1 MGRIVKEYGPQT
13 NFPKPTQGVP
23 VNRTFKLLVPLAAAL
38 AIAACSAGGS
48 PNMPSSAASSQ
59 LGSAITQIPEWQAK
73 HEARAVC
80 PQAVGKPVC
89 QVLLAHTGADPNCS
103 PSSSCG
109 WTPAQLEK
117 AYNLTSSLGKGSG
130 QKVAVIEAGD
140 ESTAST
146 DLATY
151 RTEYGLGTASFFKY
165 NETGQQ
171 SNYPP
176 SCENYGWCLETDLD
190 IEMVSTSCPK
200 CTIYLME
207 AGGQISDFEAAE
219 AEAVKLGAKILSN
232 SWSCPEDWDCE
243 DTNFPNYFDTKGVV
257 YLASTG
263 DSGYNT
269 IGGPSDLA
277 TVIGV
282 GGTQLALSG
291 SKYTE
296 TIWNGAAAGCSS
308 PTVVGSPGV
317 PKPSWQHDPDCTY
330 RTDGDISSES
340 GCSPPVAEYVSQYGG
355 WTDVCGTSVASPFN
369 AGIIGLAGNAAK
381 LGSGEH
387 FWKLKKK
394 ALKKD
399 LHDITSGF
407 DGSCGGEYLCT
418 AGAKGS
424 LGYKTYSG
432 PGGWG
437 TPNGIKAY

>member
-1 MGRIVKEYGPQT
+1 
-13 NFPKPTQGVP
+13 

-59 LGSAITQIPEWQAK
+59 LRSAMTQVPEWQAK

-130 QKVAVIEAGD
+130 QIVAVIEAGD

-317 PKPSWQHDPDCTY
+317 PKPSWQHDPGCSY
-330 RTDGDISSES
+330 RTDGDVSAES
-340 GCSPPVAEYVSQYGG
+340 GCSPGVSEYVSQYGG
-355 WTDVCGTSVASPFN
+355 WTDVCGTSVASPLT
-369 AGIIGLAGNAAK
+369 AGVIALAGNAANQDGGENFWTFNSK
-381 LGSGEH
+381 QHKKYFHHPTGGGDDSSGNC
-387 FWKLKKK
+387 
-394 ALKKD
+394 
-399 LHDITSGF
+399 GY
-407 DGSCGGEYLCT
+407 CGGD
-418 AGAKGS
+418 GR
-424 LGYKTYSG
+424 YKKYYSG

-437 TPNGIKAY
+437 TPNGIKGY

>member
-1 MGRIVKEYGPQT
+1 M
-13 NFPKPTQGVP
+13 
-23 VNRTFKLLVPLAAAL
+23 NRTFKLLVPLAAAL

-48 PNMPSSAASSQ
+48 PSMPSSAGSSQ
-59 LGSAITQIPEWQAK
+59 MGSAATQIPEWQAK
-73 HEARAVC
+73 HLATRVC
-80 PQAVGKPVC
+80 PEAVGKPVC
-89 QVLLAHTGADPNCS
+89 QVLLEYRGVNPLCS

-109 WTPAQLEK
+109 FTATQLET
-117 AYNLTSSLGKGSG
+117 AYGLTSSLGNGKG

-140 ESTAST
+140 VPTAAT

-151 RTEYGLGTASFFKY
+151 RTEYGLGKASFFKY

-171 SNYPP
+171 SNYPG

-190 IEMVSTSCPK
+190 IEMVSASCPK
-200 CTIYLME
+200 CTILLME

-219 AEAVKLGAKILSN
+219 TEAVTLGATIVSN
-232 SWSCPEDWDCE
+232 SWSCPENWDCG
-243 DTNFPNYFDTKGVV
+243 DTNFENYFDTKGVA

-263 DSGYNT
+263 DGGYNT
-269 IGGPSDLA
+269 IGGPSVLPS
-277 TVIGV
+277 VIGV

-291 SKYTE
+291 SKYSE
-296 TIWNGAAAGCSS
+296 TVWNGASAGCGSS
-308 PTVVGSPGV
+308 SVVGSNV
-317 PKPSWQHDPDCTY
+317 PKPSWQHDPDCAY
-330 RTDGDISSES
+330 RTDGDVSSES
-340 GCSPPVAEYVSQYGG
+340 GCSPGVAEYITTQYTG
-355 WTDVCGTSVASPFN
+355 WTGVCGTSVASPFT

-399 LHDITSGF
+399 LHDISSGF

-432 PGGWG
+432 PAGWG
-437 TPNGIKAY
+437 SPKGIKAY

>member
-1 MGRIVKEYGPQT
+1 MLAGCGALPLSLPKGQDDMQPPIPQ
-13 NFPKPTQGVP
+13 
-23 VNRTFKLLVPLAAAL
+23 
-38 AIAACSAGGS
+38 
-48 PNMPSSAASSQ
+48 
-59 LGSAITQIPEWQAK
+59 WQAK

-219 AEAVKLGAKILSN
+219 AEA
-232 SWSCPEDWDCE
+232 
-243 DTNFPNYFDTKGVV
+243 
-257 YLASTG
+257 
-263 DSGYNT
+263 
-269 IGGPSDLA
+269 
-277 TVIGV
+277 
-282 GGTQLALSG
+282 
-291 SKYTE
+291 
-296 TIWNGAAAGCSS
+296 
-308 PTVVGSPGV
+308 
-317 PKPSWQHDPDCTY
+317 
-330 RTDGDISSES
+330 ISR
-340 GCSPPVAEYVSQYGG
+340 
-355 WTDVCGTSVASPFN
+355 
-369 AGIIGLAGNAAK
+369 
-381 LGSGEH
+381 
-387 FWKLKKK
+387 
-394 ALKKD
+394 
-399 LHDITSGF
+399 
-407 DGSCGGEYLCT
+407 
-418 AGAKGS
+418 
-424 LGYKTYSG
+424 
-432 PGGWG
+432 
-437 TPNGIKAY
+437 

>member
-1 MGRIVKEYGPQT
+1 
-13 NFPKPTQGVP
+13 

-59 LGSAITQIPEWQAK
+59 MGSAITRIPEWQAK
-73 HEARAVC
+73 DQARAVC
-80 PQAVGKPVC
+80 PQAVNKPVC
-89 QVLLAHTGADPNCS
+89 QVLLAHTGADPLCS
-103 PSSSCG
+103 PSTSCG

-130 QKVAVIEAGD
+130 QIVAVIEAGD
-140 ESTAST
+140 DATASA
-146 DLATY
+146 DLGTY
-151 RTEYGLGTASFFKY
+151 RTEYGLGTAKFFKY

-176 SCENYGWCLETDLD
+176 SCSNYGWCLETALD
-190 IEMVSTSCPK
+190 IEMISASCPK
-200 CTIYLME
+200 CTIALME
-207 AGGQISDFEAAE
+207 AKGGINDFEAAE
-219 AEAVKLGAKILSN
+219 AAAVTIGAKILSN
-232 SWSCPEDWDCE
+232 SWSCPENWDCG
-243 DTNFPNYFDTKGVV
+243 DSNFPNFFNTKGVA

-263 DSGYNT
+263 DGGYNT
-269 IGGPSDLA
+269 IGAPSDLQ

-291 SKYTE
+291 SKYSE
-296 TIWNGAAAGCSS
+296 TVWNGASAGCAS

-330 RTDGDISSES
+330 RTDGDMSSES
-340 GCSPPVAEYVSQYGG
+340 GCGPGVSEYVGQYGG
-355 WTDVCGTSVASPFN
+355 WTDVCGTSVASPFT
-369 AGIIGLAGNAAK
+369 AGIIALVGNEGT
-381 LGSGEH
+381 LNGGEH

-399 LHDITSGF
+399 LHDIKSGN

-418 AGAKGS
+418 AGATGS

-432 PGGWG
+432 PAGWG
-437 TPNGIKAY
+437 SPNGIKGF